1 MIETGWFSMIG
12 TTQNVNNN
20 INGVGRVARTD
31 VYTLDN
37 SGGLLAIQEELTR
50 KIVRELNG
58 FDNLYYEI
66 CNEPYFGGVTMDWQ
80 HRIID
85 TIVATESKLPNRHLI
100 SLNVANGSQKVKN
113 PHPAVSVFNFH
124 YSSPPRAVAEN
135 HNLNKVIGDNETG
148 FKGTSDRHYHKE
160 AWQFILAGGG
170 LFNNLDYSFA
180 VGFEDGSFRYPKSQP
195 GGGSRGF
202 RRQMKVLKDFMYGF
216 NFIRMHPDNNV
227 IRNGLEKQTE
237 AYVLAEPGRQYA
249 AHIYGGEQVN
259 LRFDLPKGRYDIT
272 WVNTL
277 TGNVDRQDQL
287 DHPGGNASLESPRYK
302 TDIALRIIR
311 SR

>member
-1 MIETGWFSMIG
+1 M
-12 TTQNVNNN
+12 NNN

-37 SGGLLAIQEELTR
+37 SGGLLAIQEALTS

-58 FDNLYYEI
+58 FDNLYYEV

-85 TIVATESKLPNRHLI
+85 KIVATESKLPNRHLI

-113 PHPAVSVFNFH
+113 PHPAVSIFNFH
-124 YSSPPRAVAEN
+124 YANPPGAVAKN

-195 GGGSRGF
+195 GGGSRDF

-216 NFIRMHPDNNV
+216 NFIRMHPDNTV
-227 IRNGLEKQTE
+227 IRNGLDKQTE
-237 AYVLAEPGRQYA
+237 AYVLVEPGQQYA
-249 AHIYGGEQVN
+249 AHVYGGEQVN
-259 LRFDLPKGRYDIT
+259 LRFDLPKGRYDIA

-287 DHPGGNASLESPRYK
+287 DHPGGNASLESSRYK